1 VLDSAVQLPGGAR
14 ISGGR
19 DTQRGPDAS
28 GLAAGM
34 TIVAGILLG
43 TGIGYLLG
51 LLFGAVAILALCGA
65 AGGIVLGF
73 YTVYIRFI
81 RIP

>member
-1 VLDSAVQLPGGAR
+1 MLDSALQLPGGAP
-14 ISGGR
+14 ISDRR

-43 TGIGYLLG
+43 TGCGYGLG
-51 LLFGAVAILALCGA
+51 LLVGAATILALCGA

-73 YTVYIRFI
+73 YVVYHRFI
-81 RIP
+81 RIR